1 MKNRNSVLFLCCL
14 CLFAAIPGR
23 AAPVKAVVKSVSGKV
38 ECSAPGSNQYKPL
51 SNGQELAM
59 GTTIRTGANG
69 VALVL
74 TVPGAAIRVESKSEI
89 VLNEL
94 EFEKAGG
101 KIVKRKAALDL
112 KSGTISALIEKNDP
126 ETTNFTIKTPQGVA
140 AARGTFFA
148 VSVDEGKSLIAVKEG
163 KVGLQK
169 TGGEGGKK

>member
-1 MKNRNSVLFLCCL
+1 
-14 CLFAAIPGR
+14 
-23 AAPVKAVVKSVSGKV
+23 
-38 ECSAPGSNQYKPL
+38 
-51 SNGQELAM
+51 M